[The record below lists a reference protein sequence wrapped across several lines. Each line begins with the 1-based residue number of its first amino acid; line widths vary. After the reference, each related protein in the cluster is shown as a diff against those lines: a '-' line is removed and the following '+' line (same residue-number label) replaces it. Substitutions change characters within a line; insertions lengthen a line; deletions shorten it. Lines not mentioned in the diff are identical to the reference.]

1 MEKRNR
7 WKMRLVKPSPYWRSR
22 QSWQPGV
29 LQLTQADL
37 NAVNGNKLRIDD
49 LRVDLI
55 RAKAD
60 AIIWRMMEK
69 WK

>member
-1 MEKRNR
+1 MEKRKR
-7 WKMRLVKPSPYWRSR
+7 VPMKLIKPSYYWRSR
-22 QSWQPGV
+22 EPWQPGV

-60 AIIWRMMEK
+60 AIIWRMTGK

>member
-1 MEKRNR
+1 MEKRKR
-7 WKMRLVKPSPYWRSR
+7 WTMRLVKPGQYWDK
-22 QSWQPGV
+22 WQPGV
-29 LQLTQADL
+29 LQLDQIDL
-37 NAVNGNKLRIDD
+37 NSVNGKKLRIDD

>member
-1 MEKRNR
+1 MEKRKR
-7 WKMRLVKPSPYWRSR
+7 WTMRLVKPGQYWRSR
-22 QSWQPGV
+22 EPWQPGV

-49 LRVDLI
+49 LRVDLV

-60 AIIWRMMEK
+60 AIIWRMTEK

>member
-1 MEKRNR
+1 MEKRKR
-7 WKMRLVKPSPYWRSR
+7 VPMKLIKPSYYWRSR

>member
-1 MEKRNR
+1 MEKRKR
-7 WKMRLVKPSPYWRSR
+7 WTMRLVKPSHYWDNR
-22 QSWQPGV
+22 QPWQPGV

-37 NAVNGNKLRIDD
+37 SAVNGNKLKVDD

-60 AIIWRMMEK
+60 AIIWRMTGK

>member
-1 MEKRNR
+1 MEKRKR
-7 WKMRLVKPSPYWRSR
+7 WTMRLVKPGQYWRSR
-22 QSWQPGV
+22 ESWQPGV

-60 AIIWRMMEK
+60 AIIWRMTGK